1 MPSMLFDYTMSSKGF
16 WKQIFVTKT
25 EGHFVL
31 QVGSS
36 PEAEKLDDVYIN
48 VIVRP
53 CHCFIQ
59 EKNMSCQQ
67 DERLAEDRQK

>member
-25 EGHFVL
+25 AGHFGL
-31 QVGSS
+31 QGRSS

-48 VIVRP
+48 GIVRP

-59 EKNMSCQQ
+59 EQNKSRQQ
-67 DERLAEDRQK
+67 DGRIAEDRQK